1 VTRKSLPIL
10 TPAESE
16 IMQVLWSRGEASV
29 HDVVG
34 ALSRPVAY
42 NTALTLLRILEQKGY
57 VSHVPNPAS
66 PRGYLYRPTI
76 PAGPVRVNHARDL
89 VERLFGGR
97 TEELVSGLI
106 ESERL
111 SRGELEALRAQI
123 DRKLG
128 GGHPKKDGK

>member
-1 VTRKSLPIL
+1 MIRKSLPIL

-16 IMQVLWSRGEASV
+16 IMRVLWSRGSASV

-42 NTALTLLRILEQKGY
+42 NTALTIIRVLEQKGY
-57 VSHVPNPAS
+57 VAHGPHPDNARS
-66 PRGYLYRPTI
+66 YLYRATI
-76 PAGPVRVNHARDL
+76 PEGPVRINHTRDL
-89 VERLFGGR
+89 VERLFRGR
-97 TEELVSGLI
+97 ADELVSGVI

-111 SRGELEALRAQI
+111 SRGELEALRALI

-128 GGHPKKDGK
+128 SPPKKGPK

>member
-1 VTRKSLPIL
+1 MKKKLPIL

-16 IMQVLWSRGEASV
+16 IMQILWTQEAASV

-34 ALSRPVAY
+34 ALARPVAY
-42 NTALTLLRILEQKGY
+42 NTALTLLRVLEQKGY
-57 VSHVPNPAS
+57 VTHEPNPENARS
-66 PRGYLYRPTI
+66 YLYRATI
-76 PAGPVRVNHARDL
+76 PPGPVRVNHARDL
-89 VERLFGGR
+89 VERLFGGKA
-97 TEELVSGLI
+97 EELVSGLI

-128 GGHPKKDGK
+128 GPKREGK

>member
-1 VTRKSLPIL
+1 MKKSLPIL

-16 IMQVLWSRGEASV
+16 VMRVLWARGSASV

-34 ALSRPVAY
+34 SLLRPVAY
-42 NTALTLLRILEQKGY
+42 NTALTVLRVLEQKGY
-57 VSHVPNPAS
+57 VAHEPNPESA
-66 PRGYLYRPTI
+66 RGYLYRATI
-76 PAGPVRVNHARDL
+76 PQGPVRINHARDL

-97 TEELVSGLI
+97 ADELVSGLI

-111 SRGELEALRAQI
+111 SRNELEALRALI

-128 GGHPKKDGK
+128 ARSKKGSP

>member
-1 VTRKSLPIL
+1 MKKSLPIL

-16 IMQVLWSRGEASV
+16 VMQILWSRQAASV

-34 ALSRPVAY
+34 ALLRPVAY
-42 NTALTLLRILEQKGY
+42 NTALTILRVLEQKGY
-57 VSHVPNPAS
+57 VTHEPHPENARS
-66 PRGYLYRPTI
+66 YLYRATI
-76 PAGPVRVNHARDL
+76 PPGPVRVNHTRDL
-89 VERLFGGR
+89 VERLFEGKAD
-97 TEELVSGLI
+97 ELVSGLI

-128 GGHPKKDGK
+128 TPSKKDSK